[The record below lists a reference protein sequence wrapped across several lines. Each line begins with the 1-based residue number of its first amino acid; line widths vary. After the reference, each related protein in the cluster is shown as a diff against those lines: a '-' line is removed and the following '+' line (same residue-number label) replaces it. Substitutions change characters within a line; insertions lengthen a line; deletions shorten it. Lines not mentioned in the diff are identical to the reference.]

1 MTIERRTERD
11 NERGAILAML
21 AASLVFVFLAI
32 GIAVDIGTAYVRTM
46 SLSKAVDA
54 GALAGARYT
63 MHGESEMRE
72 IIAKVA
78 ASNFGVADA
87 DNEYGANYAISIWHP
102 SADTTRVR
110 VDGTTASPALFS
122 RVIGREDMQV
132 RVSAEAT
139 RYPLD
144 MSLILDLSGSLERN
158 GAFDDMQRAARNFL
172 EYFDD
177 NIDQFGLVTYSTW
190 AEERMPV
197 QKHFKAT
204 GQGIIDTL
212 SAITDT
218 NIEEGLRVA
227 HEQLNTA
234 WPRQEALKIAVLFTD
249 GRSTAFAENL
259 EMPSGTNPAWYEGIA
274 AAYIS
279 GTSYR
284 GLFRISDGRK
294 ILSFSGGVP
303 VTAPNS
309 STSASP
315 KPKSLPGGLT
325 VNGTNIRTV
334 AAAQAEAQANA
345 IRAAGYSI
353 YTIGLGNPSATDPGD
368 VPDLAFL
375 RRIANEDGIVSGD
388 QPKGELLF
396 APSPTELDATF
407 RLLAD
412 RIITRLTR

>member
-1 MTIERRTERD
+1 MATDTRITKSKEH
-11 NERGAILAML
+11 GAILALL

-63 MHGESEMRE
+63 MRGETEMRQ
-72 IIAKVA
+72 IIGDIA
-78 ASNFGVADA
+78 ATNFGVADA
-87 DNEYGANYAISIWHP
+87 ENEYGANYSITIWHP

-110 VDGTTASPALFS
+110 VDGTTESPALFS
-122 RVIGREDMQV
+122 RIIGRDDMHV

-144 MSLILDLSGSLERN
+144 MSLILDLSASLDRN
-158 GAFDDMQRAARNFL
+158 GAFDDMQVASRNFL

-190 AEERMPV
+190 AQERMPV
-197 QKHFKAT
+197 QKNFKAT
-204 GQGIIDTL
+204 GKSIINGL
-212 SAITDT
+212 SAISDT
-218 NIEEGLRVA
+218 NIEEGLRVSYQ
-227 HEQLNTA
+227 QLNTA

-249 GRSTAFAENL
+249 GRCTAFAENL
-259 EMPSGTNPAWYEGIA
+259 EMPSGHNPAWYNGIWA
-274 AAYIS
+274 TYIS
-279 GTSYR
+279 GANYR
-284 GLFRISDGRK
+284 GTFQINDGWK
-294 ILSFSGGVP
+294 IKNWASGVP
-303 VTAPNS
+303 VLYPNS
-309 STSASP
+309 STVGSQ
-315 KPKSLPGGLT
+315 KPKNLPGGLA

-334 AAAQAEAQANA
+334 AAAQAEAQANT
-345 IRAAGYSI
+345 IRAAGYTI
-353 YTIGLGNPSATDPGD
+353 FAIGLGNPDATDPGD
-368 VPDLAFL
+368 VPDLDFL
-375 RRIANEDGIVSGD
+375 RRVVNENGIVSSS

-396 APSPTELDATF
+396 SPSAVELDATF